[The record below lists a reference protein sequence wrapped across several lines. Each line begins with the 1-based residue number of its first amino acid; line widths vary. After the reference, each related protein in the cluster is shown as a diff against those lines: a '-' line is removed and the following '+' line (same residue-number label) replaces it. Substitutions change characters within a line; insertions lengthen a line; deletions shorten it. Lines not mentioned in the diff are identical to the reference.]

1 MKSET
6 ITAETIFATALLFFA
21 CAEQMEAVPELMTSV
36 RQMLSDDYLMRKVQ
50 AIVAYLSFDDFLK
63 LCQRSLGQEQ
73 QLSLLLNLHDHCGG
87 SEKSSAIGTY
97 ILDRF
102 TEALG
107 DSVNDLDEHL
117 AALKVKQRLWQG

>member
-1 MKSET
+1 M
-6 ITAETIFATALLFFA
+6 A
-21 CAEQMEAVPELMTSV
+21 SV

-50 AIVAYLSFDDFLK
+50 AIVACYSFDDFLS
-63 LCQRSLGQEQ
+63 LCQRSLPQEQ

-87 SEKSSAIGTY
+87 ADKLSAISSH

-107 DSVNDLDEHL
+107 QSVDDLDEHL
-117 AALKVKQRLWQG
+117 AVLQVKQRLWQA

>member
-1 MKSET
+1 MKSEVIST
-6 ITAETIFATALLFFA
+6 ETIFATALLFFA
-21 CAEQMEAVPELMTSV
+21 CAEQMEAVPELMASV

-50 AIVAYLSFDDFLK
+50 AIVNHLSFDDFLK

-87 SEKSSAIGTY
+87 TEKSSAIGTY

-107 DSVNDLDEHL
+107 QSVQDLDEHL
-117 AALKVKQRLWQG
+117 AVLQVKQRLWQA

>member
-1 MKSET
+1 M
-6 ITAETIFATALLFFA
+6 A
-21 CAEQMEAVPELMTSV
+21 SV
-36 RQMLSDDYLMRKVQ
+36 RQMLADDYLMRKVQ

-87 SEKSSAIGTY
+87 TDKSSAVGTY

-107 DSVNDLDEHL
+107 HSVYDLDDHL
-117 AALKVKQRLWQG
+117 EALKVKQRLWQA

>member
-1 MKSET
+1 LKSEA
-6 ITAETIFATALLFFA
+6 ISAETIFATALLFFA
-21 CAEQMEAVPELMTSV
+21 CAEHAEAVPELMASV
-36 RQMLSDDYLMRKVQ
+36 RQMLADDYLMRKVQ

-87 SEKSSAIGTY
+87 TDKSSAVGTY

-107 DSVNDLDEHL
+107 HSVQDLDDHL
-117 AALKVKQRLWQG
+117 EALKVKQRLWQA